1 MSLIIAPKGLGSPV
15 GEHGWVLG
23 LGARRARCGCW
34 VSGSR
39 ACASQTP
46 GNWCCSNGLSVAEP
60 LAALSASP
68 AHYTPHDLLK
78 SPVTGN
84 GKEMLA

>member
-1 MSLIIAPKGLGSPV
+1 MPPNAPPNEG
-15 GEHGWVLG
+15 
-23 LGARRARCGCW
+23 
-34 VSGSR
+34 
-39 ACASQTP
+39 
-46 GNWCCSNGLSVAEP
+46 NGLSVAEP

-84 GKEMLA
+84 GKEMLT